1 MATQS
6 EFYKGSPVR
15 PPHLHE
21 ISGLAT
27 SDEAADPQK
36 KPVEADMQTDALVYR
51 ALVTL
56 ESQQLVADDTFC
68 KLGPECGARLK

>member
-1 MATQS
+1 
-6 EFYKGSPVR
+6 
-15 PPHLHE
+15 
-21 ISGLAT
+21 
-27 SDEAADPQK
+27 
-36 KPVEADMQTDALVYR
+36 MQTDALVYR